1 MVRMKVVR
9 KQECNIMRGC
19 RGERDGVL
27 NVDIVVVVVVLNS
40 VDSRAGEQHR

>member
-9 KQECNIMRGC
+9 KQKCNIIMRGC

-27 NVDIVVVVVVLNS
+27 NVDIVVVVLKL

>member
-27 NVDIVVVVVVLNS
+27 NVDLVVVVLKL